1 MKGIDAACTQ
11 IDYEEFAGT
20 HLKQIQL
27 RTSVIYTSSPVQAF
41 VILLIAANFAGILLH
56 VHHIPFLNRSTWPNC
71 YCPDPP
77 GSFAVNCV
85 QTELMVVPGSPR
97 DDFFSYIDIGF
108 TVIFTVELSV
118 NLFAHW
124 WKPFW
129 RDPYN
134 VFDFFIVIAS
144 VIALAFNNVSSLKN
158 VRLVRAFRL
167 LRIFGRLKSLRLIL
181 LSLSRSLVPV
191 ASAFLVMLLVV
202 SIYAIIGVGLFGET
216 YPVTFGTFTASLFS
230 MIQVVSGDGWAT
242 DFARP
247 MVYPRTQEAMDN
259 GEEVN
264 WTEMP
269 DVTASTFFIS
279 AWIIVTLTLLQV
291 VVAVMID
298 NFTAST
304 LSEKQREMDLN
315 KPRQEATT
323 LDPLFAQL
331 LRLNSLKDL
340 KRMVTHIF
348 RLIDENDKGAVNY
361 HDCSEGFVKLPL
373 VQKVVLSEA
382 DWDYLRNCCGMG
394 SADELNA
401 EQFETM
407 LMVQVRVG
415 LVSNTLR
422 ILNSSLPCPSFGFP
436 ESIYLE
442 SFLDFHTWF
451 CHTTKPKPVEN
462 ASWLCLRISTA
473 PSESLEF
480 STMST
485 WTWTS
490 SALNPKP

>member
-1 MKGIDAACTQ
+1 MKAIDAACTQ
-11 IDYEEFAGT
+11 IDYEAFAGT
-20 HLKQIQL
+20 YLKQIQL
-27 RTSVIYTSSPVQAF
+27 RTSVVYTSSPVQAF
-41 VILLIAANFAGILLH
+41 VILLIAANFAGTLH
-56 VHHIPFLNRSTWPNC
+56 TPSLSRLTLQNC
-71 YCPDPP
+71 HCPEPP
-77 GSFAVNCV
+77 DSFAVNCV
-85 QTELMVVPGSPR
+85 QTELMVEPGSPR

-108 TVIFTVELSV
+108 TVIFAVELGV

-134 VFDFFIVIAS
+134 IFDFFIVIAS

-191 ASAFLVMLLVV
+191 TSAFLVMLLVV
-202 SIYAIIGVGLFGET
+202 SIYAIIGVGLFGEM

-247 MVYPRTQEAMDN
+247 MVYPKTQEAMDN

-269 DVTASTFFIS
+269 DITASTFFIS

-340 KRMVTHIF
+340 KRMVMHIF
-348 RLIDENDKGAVNY
+348 RLIDECDKGVVNY

-394 SADELNA
+394 SFDELNK

-407 LMVQVRVG
+407 LMVQVRVTTHFEPIG
-415 LVSNTLR
+415 QSKPSAALPLFWVSREHSFYFGAFRSFPRLV
-422 ILNSSLPCPSFGFP
+422 LPYHENRNQSKMRRGCVSESCASPSD
-436 ESIYLE
+436 ILE
-442 SFLDFHTWF
+442 S
-451 CHTTKPKPVEN
+451 
-462 ASWLCLRISTA
+462 STA
-473 PSESLEF
+473 
-480 STMST
+480 
-485 WTWTS
+485 
-490 SALNPKP
+490 